1 MGRRELAAL
10 VHSWATLEW
19 EMGGDVNATRALF
32 AKAVAL
38 DAQVRRRTSDF
49 KYFSTT
55 NLRFLAL
62 WYHSFRRAR
71 ALFAKRQLRL

>member
-1 MGRRELAAL
+1 MSLCVRVCTQGATMGRRELAEL

-38 DAQVRRRTSDF
+38 DAQVH
-49 KYFSTT
+49 
-55 NLRFLAL
+55 RFFFLQIF
-62 WYHSFRRAR
+62 YY
-71 ALFAKRQLRL
+71 

>member
-38 DAQVRRRTSDF
+38 DAQVRRRPSDF
-49 KYFSTT
+49 
-55 NLRFLAL
+55 
-62 WYHSFRRAR
+62 
-71 ALFAKRQLRL
+71 